1 VNGFWWLGEE
11 RGPQHGA
18 DRQKEREKERKRLN
32 LTYIYMLITP
42 RETSAAM
49 RTAIKA

>member
-1 VNGFWWLGEE
+1 VNGFWWFGEE

-32 LTYIYMLITP
+32 LTYMLITA